1 MKNKLIDH
9 INKIM
14 SKHQGVFTKNFTIFI
29 SNARKTGNA
38 PEFKFDEF

>member
-1 MKNKLIDH
+1 MKTKLIDH
-9 INKIM
+9 IRKIM
-14 SKHQGVFTKNFTIFI
+14 PKHQGVFTKNLTIFI